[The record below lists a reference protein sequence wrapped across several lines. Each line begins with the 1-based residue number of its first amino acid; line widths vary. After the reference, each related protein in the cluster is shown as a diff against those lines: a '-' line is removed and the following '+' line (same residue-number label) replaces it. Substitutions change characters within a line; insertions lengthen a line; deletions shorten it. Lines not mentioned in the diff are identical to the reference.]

1 MATLFISDL
10 HLDPGRPDII
20 DHFLTFLERDA
31 AGADALYILG
41 DLFEAWIGD
50 DDPDPA
56 KRRVVKAIK
65 AYSRGGPP
73 CYFMRG
79 NRDFLTGQVFASHAG
94 VKILPDPS
102 VVELDGTQ
110 VLLMHGDT
118 LCTDDTEY
126 QTFRSMVRDPAWQ
139 QHFLEQTLEHRLAMA
154 AQARDASRQHTG
166 SAPAAIMDVN
176 DEAVVAALRRAG
188 VDTLIHGH
196 THRPGVHEF
205 EVDGRRATRIVL
217 GDWYAQGSVLRW
229 SEEGYRLD
237 ALARDEAR
245 G

>member
-10 HLDPGRPDII
+10 HLDPDRPDII
-20 DHFLTFLERDA
+20 DHFLAFLDGDA
-31 AGADALYILG
+31 QGADALYILG

-50 DDPDPA
+50 DDPEPA
-56 KRRVVKAIK
+56 KRRVVQAIK
-65 AYSRGGPP
+65 DYSRSGPP
-73 CYFMRG
+73 CYFMHG
-79 NRDFLTGQVFASHAG
+79 NRDFLTGQVFASRAG

-102 VVELDGTQ
+102 VVDLNDTK

-126 QTFRSMVRDPAWQ
+126 QAFRSMVRDPVWQ
-139 QHFLEQTLEHRLAMA
+139 QHFLEQSLEHRQAMA

-166 SAPAAIMDVN
+166 AAPAAIMDVN
-176 DEAVVAALRRAG
+176 DEAVVAALRTAG

-217 GDWYAQGSVLRW
+217 GDWYTQGSVLRW
-229 SEEGYRLD
+229 SGEGYRLD
-237 ALARDEAR
+237 TLARGEA
-245 G
+245 GG